1 MVKNNQD
8 VMSTRHSKC
17 FFLIYIFRTLIMN
30 IDCDRILTNLDNI
43 TEDYNG
49 HLHKIMILQVF
60 QLMFCEMLI
69 GGEKIANSDDFFK

>member
-1 MVKNNQD
+1 
-8 VMSTRHSKC
+8 
-17 FFLIYIFRTLIMN
+17 MN